1 MIYMTGKMFN
11 LGFNNI
17 NFKNSFVFNR
27 YINAIYFLE
36 INI

>member
-1 MIYMTGKMFN
+1 MIYMTGKMFS
-11 LGFNNI
+11 LGLNNI
-17 NFKNSFVFNR
+17 NFKDSFVFIR

>member
-1 MIYMTGKMFN
+1 MINMTEKFFS
-11 LGFNNI
+11 LGLNNI
-17 NFKNSFVFNR
+17 NFKDSSVFNR